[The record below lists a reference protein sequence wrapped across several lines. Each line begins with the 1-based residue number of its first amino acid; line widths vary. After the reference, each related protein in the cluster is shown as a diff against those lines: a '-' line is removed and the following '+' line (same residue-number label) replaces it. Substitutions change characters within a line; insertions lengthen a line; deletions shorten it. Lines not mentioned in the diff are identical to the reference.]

1 MILLK
6 VIRPSQRTNMM
17 SWKTIGFICQ
27 WVDDCVFHHIASETN
42 AQTLSIYRRVCISEK
57 TTRIRYFIKKYVN
70 LKFKDG
76 RSVAECLT
84 EFHSLVNQLTTGEDG
99 IRW

>member
-1 MILLK
+1 M
-6 VIRPSQRTNMM
+6 
-17 SWKTIGFICQ
+17 
-27 WVDDCVFHHIASETN
+27 
-42 AQTLSIYRRVCISEK
+42 
-57 TTRIRYFIKKYVN
+57 N

-99 IRW
+99 IRWWIVGAVTIKQSSRQSGNVGRIIE